1 MLPCCGRDGLL
12 ESCRTITSRL
22 YRFRLPPRRFVASAP
37 THNAWKHE
45 TVELRIGV
53 GGGVKLDVFSPRE
66 LRQSPNG
73 PRNLLVHIPS
83 GPACPN
89 GTTSSLLQSTLARLQ
104 DVLPPS
110 TSLVRINYSLAK
122 SADFLASSNELKVF
136 PTPIHEVAAAFDYLT
151 SSTSTFNVSHDEAPR
166 ICLLGRHIGGALATM
181 LALTEPNAIHALAVA
196 EPMVDWV
203 GIYEVLEK
211 VRPPAVQS
219 LLSSPTTQAQKHAQK
234 RARTSKSGNLHDTD
248 APSVVAA
255 AEELVKLRSKLFN
268 TPSAYFDPFASP
280 LLFLRAPGRD
290 TPLAN
295 ATTGDQLLSEI
306 DQDDVDMDVGGGE
319 YSDYDHDAHQSSP
332 SSMGTSSGIT
342 SHGEVGVSASHA
354 PTVPPRRR
362 KVLRRWPAVGNPE
375 SVTLPRVRIFVQS
388 HVEQKAPDG
397 ESNAIDVTRGH
408 AALMRAQGTELAELM
423 RRACFIGR
431 EKGFAEERVQLQLC
445 DPSPWAVD
453 AGGGMQ
459 EAAMKWL
466 GEMFKKD

>member
-1 MLPCCGRDGLL
+1 MLPCRGRDGLL
-12 ESCRTITSRL
+12 KSCRTITSRL
-22 YRFRLPPRRFVASAP
+22 HRFRLPTRRFVASALS
-37 THNAWKHE
+37 HHAWKHE
-45 TVELRIGV
+45 TVELPIGV
-53 GGGVKLDVFSPRE
+53 GDGVKLDVFSPRE
-66 LRQSPNG
+66 LRHNPNG
-73 PRNLLVHIPS
+73 TRNLLVHIPS
-83 GPACPN
+83 GPGCTS

-104 DVLPPS
+104 HVLPPS
-110 TSLVRINYSLAK
+110 TSLVRINYSLGK
-122 SADFLASSNELKVF
+122 SADSLASSNESTVF
-136 PTPIHEVAAAFDYLT
+136 PTPIHEVATAFDYLT
-151 SSTSTFNVSHDEAPR
+151 SSTSTFNVSHDEAPK

-203 GIYEVLEK
+203 GIDEVLEK
-211 VRPPAVQS
+211 VRQPALQS
-219 LLSSPTTQAQKHAQK
+219 LPSSPTTQAPKHAQK
-234 RARTSKSGNLHDTD
+234 RARTSKSAILHDAD
-248 APSVVAA
+248 AQCVVAA

-290 TPLAN
+290 TPLAK
-295 ATTGDQLLSEI
+295 ATTGDQLLSEMG
-306 DQDDVDMDVGGGE
+306 QNDVDMDVGGGE
-319 YSDYDHDAHQSSP
+319 YSDCDHDAHQSSP
-332 SSMGTSSGIT
+332 SSMGSSSGTT
-342 SHGEVGVSASHA
+342 SHGEDGVSPPHA
-354 PTVPPRRR
+354 PAVPPRRR

-375 SVTLPRVRIFVQS
+375 SVTLPHVRIFVQS

-397 ESNAIDVTRGH
+397 RSNAIDVTRGH

-445 DPSPWAVD
+445 DPSPWGID

-466 GEMFKKD
+466 GGMFQKD